1 MSAREPTKV
10 ISIRVPAIFFRR
22 LSYLAYHEGKLPSEV
37 AREIMIAYL
46 NLGCVMCGGPIKEW
60 WEIDLPALTAT
71 CVNPDCAPDSEGN
84 NIPNYV
90 PVGDF
95 SDPTRRIGSPGF
107 SE

>member
-10 ISIRVPAIFFRR
+10 ISIRVPAIYFRR
-22 LSYLAYHEGKLPSEV
+22 LGFLAYHWGKLPSEV

-71 CVNPDCAPDSEGN
+71 CVNPDCDPDSEGN
-84 NIPNYV
+84 NIPNFV
-90 PVGDF
+90 PVEDF
-95 SDPTRRIGSPGF
+95 SERTPKSRWPGF